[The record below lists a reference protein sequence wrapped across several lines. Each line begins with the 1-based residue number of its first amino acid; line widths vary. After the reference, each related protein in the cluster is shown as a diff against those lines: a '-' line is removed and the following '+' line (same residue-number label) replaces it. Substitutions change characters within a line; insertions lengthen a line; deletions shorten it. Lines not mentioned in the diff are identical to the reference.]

1 MRTIKSICKSM
12 TKNQLINEID
22 SIKDGCGKRVDSEG
36 DCYYISSRGNRRLC
50 STCMRQLKIAKE
62 VLSEK

>member
-1 MRTIKSICKSM
+1 M